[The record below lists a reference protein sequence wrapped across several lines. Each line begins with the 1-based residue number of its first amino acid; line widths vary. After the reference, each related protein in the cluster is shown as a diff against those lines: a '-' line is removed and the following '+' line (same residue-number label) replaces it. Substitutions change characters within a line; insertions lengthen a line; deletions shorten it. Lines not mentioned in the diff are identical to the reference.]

1 MAAKLN
7 MVFTVGKGSKTVAL
21 ADPKPDLTK
30 AQVEAA
36 MQTIVDKKAFFAK
49 AGPVDGIKDAF
60 YKETVTTQLA
70 E

>member
-7 MVFTVGKGSKTVAL
+7 MVFTVGKGTKTFAL
-21 ADPKPDLTK
+21 ADPKPDLSK

-36 MQTIVDKKAFFAK
+36 MQSMVDKKAFLVK
-49 AGPVDGIKDAF
+49 DKPVDGIKDAF
-60 YKETVTTQLA
+60 YKETVTTKLA